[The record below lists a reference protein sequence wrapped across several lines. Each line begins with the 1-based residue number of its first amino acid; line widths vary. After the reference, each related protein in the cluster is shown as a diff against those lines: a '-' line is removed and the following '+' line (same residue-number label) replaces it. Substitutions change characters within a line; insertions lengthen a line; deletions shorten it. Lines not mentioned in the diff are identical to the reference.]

1 MKLGLGTVQFGLDYG
16 VSNSAGM
23 TPEAEVARILGLAAG
38 QGVRILD
45 TATGYGNS
53 EEVLGR
59 TLPTQHRFA
68 IVTKTPAQ
76 RADETGDAYIARV
89 GASFRRS
96 LSKLGQEKLYGV
108 LVHRAEDLLSVQGER
123 LMAVLLELKQQ
134 GLVEKV
140 GVSVYNAAQID
151 AVMARH
157 SVEVV
162 QLPVS
167 VLDQRLIASG
177 HLTALKRAGV
187 EIHSRSAF
195 LQGLL
200 LIPPE
205 NLPAYFSPIR
215 NHFSCYR
222 DYLESLGLTPLQAAL
237 GFVLGLPELDHVI
250 LGVNTAAQLQEVLA
264 ARAAQVDAYAMTQFA
279 LTDSAMLDPSRWHL
293 NQA

>member
-38 QGVRILD
+38 KGVRILD

-89 GASFRRS
+89 EESFRRS
-96 LSKLGQEKLYGV
+96 LSKLGQEELYGV

-157 SVEVV
+157 SVELV

-177 HLTALKRAGV
+177 HLVALKRAGV

-200 LIPPE
+200 LMPPE

-215 NHFSCYR
+215 DHLSCYR
-222 DYLESLGLTPLQAAL
+222 DYLESFGLTPLQAAL

-264 ARAAQVDAYAMTQFA
+264 ARAVQVDAHAMTQFA
-279 LTDSAMLDPSRWHL
+279 LTDLAMLDPSRWHL